1 MRVIASKLDAAE
13 CIDFYL
19 DAKKYVLLFDAV
31 DRKETAMR
39 LWNRYLDPKA
49 DRMITIPDDIHNELK
64 KEILTHG
71 SSEVNLF
78 DRCIK
83 VHTRESPLEGETRP
97 TLRLCWRDPTN
108 FVPLL
113 TLCVCLFVSCVC
125 RTVSGC
131 AQPDDRQHLPAVP
144 KEQGGDDATG
154 DEGAAAASFRRR
166 WMLLGDVMSWV
177 SRVRWEGWVGRSA
190 GRGHTQCRDA
200 VGTR

>member
-83 VHTRESPLEGETRP
+83 VHTRERP
-97 TLRLCWRDPTN
+97 GRPPN
-108 FVPLL
+108 QHFVPLL
-113 TLCVCLFVSCVC
+113 TLWRVPVRVLCVPHCVRMC
-125 RTVSGC
+125 ST
-131 AQPDDRQHLPAVP
+131 
-144 KEQGGDDATG
+144 
-154 DEGAAAASFRRR
+154 
-166 WMLLGDVMSWV
+166 
-177 SRVRWEGWVGRSA
+177 
-190 GRGHTQCRDA
+190 
-200 VGTR
+200 

>member
-1 MRVIASKLDAAE
+1 
-13 CIDFYL
+13 
-19 DAKKYVLLFDAV
+19 
-31 DRKETAMR
+31 MR

-113 TLCVCLFVSCVC
+113 TLWRVSVRVLRVC
-125 RTVSGC
+125 R
-131 AQPDDRQHLPAVP
+131 PARMCS
-144 KEQGGDDATG
+144 T
-154 DEGAAAASFRRR
+154 
-166 WMLLGDVMSWV
+166 
-177 SRVRWEGWVGRSA
+177 
-190 GRGHTQCRDA
+190 
-200 VGTR
+200 

>member
-1 MRVIASKLDAAE
+1 MELEGLRVIASKLDAAE

-83 VHTRESPLEGETRP
+83 DIHTRESHLEGETCLTTSTSPLLETTQP
-97 TLRLCWRDPTN
+97 TLRASADPLR
-108 FVPLL
+108 VPVRV
-113 TLCVCLFVSCVC
+113 LCVPHCVRMC
-125 RTVSGC
+125 ST
-131 AQPDDRQHLPAVP
+131 
-144 KEQGGDDATG
+144 
-154 DEGAAAASFRRR
+154 
-166 WMLLGDVMSWV
+166 
-177 SRVRWEGWVGRSA
+177 
-190 GRGHTQCRDA
+190 
-200 VGTR
+200 

>member
-83 VHTRESPLEGETRP
+83 VHTRESHLEGDHP
-97 TLRLCWRDPTN
+97 TNTSRLC
-108 FVPLL
+108 
-113 TLCVCLFVSCVC
+113 
-125 RTVSGC
+125 
-131 AQPDDRQHLPAVP
+131 
-144 KEQGGDDATG
+144 
-154 DEGAAAASFRRR
+154 
-166 WMLLGDVMSWV
+166 
-177 SRVRWEGWVGRSA
+177 
-190 GRGHTQCRDA
+190 
-200 VGTR
+200 